1 MKLVYVG
8 TSRFAV
14 PALLALQPH
23 VCAVVTQPDRPA
35 GRRLHFRPSP
45 VKEAVLGWRVPVL
58 TPESC
63 RNPEFLRA
71 IADLQPTALVVAS
84 YGQILPLQLL
94 ECAERGGINLHA
106 SLLPKLRG
114 AAPIQRCLL
123 QGESETGVTLMQM
136 DRGMDTG
143 DIIAQEATAIKADET
158 ASELE
163 SRLSR
168 IAASLIEQWISRIA
182 VGDYPR
188 IPQDGREATYAPKVE
203 KSEAEISFLRPAGV
217 EYRRFRAFTEMPGAF
232 VRTVWGRVKLLEVRP
247 RPDPATPGEAIR
259 TSPELVVAHSEGA
272 LSWLQVAPEGKKRM
286 SGLEFANGYRIQP
299 GMNLLHGKEN

>member
-14 PALLALQPH
+14 PALLALRPH
-23 VCAVVTQPDRPA
+23 VRAVVTQPDRPA
-35 GRRLHFRPSP
+35 GRKLHLRPSP
-45 VKEAVLGWRVPVL
+45 VREAVHGWNVPVF

-63 RNPEFLRA
+63 RNAEFLRE
-71 IADLQPTALVVAS
+71 IADLHPTALVVAS

-143 DIIAQEATAIKADET
+143 DIIAQGATAIEADET

-163 SRLSR
+163 LRLSKIAADLIEMWIGR
-168 IAASLIEQWISRIA
+168 IAA
-182 VGDYPR
+182 GDYPR
-188 IPQDGREATYAPKVE
+188 TPQEDREATYAPKIE
-203 KSEAEISFLRPAGV
+203 KSEAEISFTRPAGG
-217 EYRRFRAFTEMPGAF
+217 EYSRFRAFTEMPGAF
-232 VRTVWGRVKLLEVRP
+232 VRTVWGRVKLLETRL
-247 RPDPATPGEAIR
+247 RPDSGAPGEAIR
-259 TSPELVVAHSEGA
+259 TLPELVVAHSEGA
-272 LSWLQVAPEGKKRM
+272 LAWLQVAPEGKKRM

-299 GMNLLHGKEN
+299 GMNLIHGKEN